1 MKYKEIL
8 EKKALV
14 MQIYL
19 TILKRVSLQSQAA
32 KNNYDELTPILQE
45 IETAMHEDLFA
56 FYFLCHTNLS
66 T

>member
-1 MKYKEIL
+1 
-8 EKKALV
+8 

-19 TILKRVSLQSQAA
+19 TTLKRVSLQSQAA